1 MNDEREIR
9 FIYSEKI
16 DEKVFNRILEL
27 MKELIISIQEEK
39 MNKDPDF
46 RNVHIPKDLFSLSIF
61 HCSLH
66 QILLVVDCHFIEY
79 VFLR

>member
-1 MNDEREIR
+1 MNDEREIK

-39 MNKDPDF
+39 MNKEQEF
-46 RNVHIPKDLFSLSIF
+46 NEGANCFSIG
-61 HCSLH
+61 
-66 QILLVVDCHFIEY
+66 IIVI
-79 VFLR
+79 

>member
-1 MNDEREIR
+1 MNDEREIK

-39 MNKDPDF
+39 MNKEQEI
-46 RNVHIPKDLFSLSIF
+46 NEGANCFSIG
-61 HCSLH
+61 
-66 QILLVVDCHFIEY
+66 IIVI
-79 VFLR
+79 

>member
-39 MNKDPDF
+39 MNKEQEI
-46 RNVHIPKDLFSLSIF
+46 NEGANCFSIG
-61 HCSLH
+61 
-66 QILLVVDCHFIEY
+66 IIVI
-79 VFLR
+79 

>member
-1 MNDEREIR
+1 MFVPERTMKYIVQGVNNMNDEREIK

-39 MNKDPDF
+39 MNK
-46 RNVHIPKDLFSLSIF
+46 
-61 HCSLH
+61 
-66 QILLVVDCHFIEY
+66 E
-79 VFLR
+79 

>member
-39 MNKDPDF
+39 MNKEQEI
-46 RNVHIPKDLFSLSIF
+46 N
-61 HCSLH
+61 
-66 QILLVVDCHFIEY
+66 EGAN
-79 VFLR
+79 

>member
-16 DEKVFNRILEL
+16 DEIVFNRILEL

-39 MNKDPDF
+39 MNK
-46 RNVHIPKDLFSLSIF
+46 
-61 HCSLH
+61 
-66 QILLVVDCHFIEY
+66 E
-79 VFLR
+79 